1 MSGEALVVK
10 AGEGEALSVI
20 GAEVRFLCRAAD
32 TGKAWSLMETRIPK
46 GMGPTPHHHPWDEA
60 YYVIAGELDFQ
71 VGDRA
76 ERVRAGDFLY
86 APGGTVHAFHG
97 ASEEPAR
104 LLIFDAPA
112 HAEMFFKELEREVR
126 QLPDDLRKMP
136 AIGERHHVTFLPQA
150 AAE

>member
-1 MSGEALVVK
+1 
-10 AGEGEALSVI
+10 
-20 GAEVRFLCRAAD
+20 
-32 TGKAWSLMETRIPK
+32 
-46 GMGPTPHHHPWDEA
+46 MGPTPHHHPWDEA
-60 YYVIAGELDFQ
+60 YYVLAGELDFQ
-71 VGDRA
+71 VGDRQR
-76 ERVRAGDFLY
+76 RVGAGDFVY
-86 APGGTVHAFHG
+86 APGGTVHAFFG

-136 AIGERHHVTFLPQA
+136 AIGARHQVTFLPQA